1 VNSGSVKEELV
12 FFAEILQGLGIRPK
26 LEILEKLQ
34 SLGFYMKKPQ
44 Q

>member
-1 VNSGSVKEELV
+1 MIY
-12 FFAEILQGLGIRPK
+12 AEILQGLGIRPK